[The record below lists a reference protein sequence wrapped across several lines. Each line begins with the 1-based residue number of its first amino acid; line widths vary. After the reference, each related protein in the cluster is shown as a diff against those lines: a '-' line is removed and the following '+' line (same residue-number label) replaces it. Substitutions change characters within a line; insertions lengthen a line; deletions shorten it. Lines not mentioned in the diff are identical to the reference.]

1 MFPADFIIGVLVVC
15 RNKVHRGKVCC
26 GQLME
31 IMMLMIMARKLI
43 WRANTQICYHCL
55 CVCVCPTLKWMI
67 TTRAMDPCI
76 ACEYP
81 RAQYLHPPSSSP
93 PPPRIRRQ
101 RSVLRGSE
109 SLLLIPT
116 CAHVS
121 VCACLCSVERVI
133 WLCCVCVCAN
143 VWKALTHIYILHSI
157 APTLLVSVCVFAHYL
172 RRRRRRKFTDCK
184 FVRRKKMFSYH
195 VRAPPATA
203 VTTVQSN
210 GRKMS
215 QLLADLFSTL

>member
-1 MFPADFIIGVLVVC
+1 MLWTADGDNDVDD
-15 RNKVHRGKVCC
+15 NGKKTN
-26 GQLME
+26 LASKYTN
-31 IMMLMIMARKLI
+31 MLSLS
-43 WRANTQICYHCL
+43 L
-55 CVCVCPTLKWMI
+55 CVCVSNFEMDDNNSSDGSLHRLRVSSCPV
-67 TTRAMDPCI
+67 
-76 ACEYP
+76 
-81 RAQYLHPPSSSP
+81 SSSPFVVAP